1 MNHPTSLMPL
11 DRAVFSEE
19 KMGKVTLF
27 RSDQLMVGLNCF
39 LPGQEHKLHAHEGMD
54 KVYQVLK
61 GSGLFLLEGGEEVME
76 VGSFLAAPAGVP
88 HGIRNTGDGE
98 LVVMAVLAPAP

>member
-1 MNHPTSLMPL
+1 MPL
-11 DRAVFSEE
+11 DQAVFSAE

-27 RSDQLMVGLNCF
+27 RSDRLMVGLNCF

-61 GSGLFLLEGGEEVME
+61 GEGLFLLEGHEEKME

-88 HGIRNTGDGE
+88 HGIRNNGDGE